1 VILDTS
7 AILAIVLKE
16 PGFEALIDKLLSS
29 DAVAVGAPT
38 LAEAA
43 IVLGARLGGEAG
55 ALLAHFLDELRVTTL
70 PFEEAHWREALEAYL
85 RFGKGRHPAALNFGD
100 CLTYAVAKLSGAA
113 LLFVGEDFR
122 LTDLEAA

>member
-70 PFEEAHWREALEAYL
+70 PF
-85 RFGKGRHPAALNFGD
+85 
-100 CLTYAVAKLSGAA
+100 
-113 LLFVGEDFR
+113 
-122 LTDLEAA
+122 